1 MRPPLRQRGCT
12 CPHACSR
19 LVKTPL
25 SGSFGFWTSSL
36 GVPHNY
42 GLPLAD
48 VISVGCCQMQS
59 TFFREDALLL
69 RRKIL
74 RTNEHAIRAR
84 STFTGCN
91 QFPRCLDLMSSS
103 APSIQVRESARC
115 SQLLNSKNA
124 NSPPWAENH
133 DFLEK
138 ATITWLAS
146 SNWSVAHLA
155 LSAAIFF
162 KLARHSRRQG
172 SLRRSRRRPG
182 PTALRGPWRLLRIGA
197 FACLRASEA
206 KPLKAMVCT
215 SLRQE
220 SRGVSAVNS
229 AAFWL

>member
-1 MRPPLRQRGCT
+1 M
-12 CPHACSR
+12 
-19 LVKTPL
+19 
-25 SGSFGFWTSSL
+25 SSL
-36 GVPHNY
+36 S
-42 GLPLAD
+42 AD
-48 VISVGCCQMQS
+48 VRCSALSSAKMHFPCAERSSGQMSARYELAALSQDGIHFNVVLISG
-59 TFFREDALLL
+59 
-69 RRKIL
+69 
-74 RTNEHAIRAR
+74 
-84 STFTGCN
+84 
-91 QFPRCLDLMSSS
+91 PSS
-103 APSIQVRESARC
+103 APSSQARESAQC
-115 SQLLNSKNA
+115 SQLPNSQTSNR
-124 NSPPWAENH
+124 PPWAENH